1 PGSDNFDLMIRDAQ
15 GERKLIDVAAMRAA
29 NGGTPIAINFFLA
42 APDGSKVA
50 VGTSK
55 GGSEDASISVYD
67 AATGKVI
74 AGPIDRAQ
82 FGATSW
88 SNDSN
93 TVYFVRLKKLG
104 PSDAA
109 TERYR
114 DPSIVSWNLK
124 SEPVAVAGTQ
134 SGRGP

>member
-1 PGSDNFDLMIRDAQ
+1 MAAQ
-15 GERKLIDVAAMRAA
+15 
-29 NGGTPIAINFFLA
+29 PIAINFFLA

-88 SNDSN
+88 SNNSN

-114 DPSIVSWNLK
+114 DASIVELE
-124 SEPVAVAGTQ
+124 SEIRAGCHRRHAVRPRPAVHA
-134 SGRGP
+134 